1 MITLGIETS
10 CDETAVCLL
19 ETQGDSYR
27 VHASA
32 IHSQIDIHKEYGG
45 VFPML
50 AKREHGKKLVPLLE
64 KILSESHIPRENIL
78 TDNLNEV
85 RDILSKEQDL
95 GPLLLSSSL
104 MTSKPCIDRIVV
116 THGPGLEPALWVGI
130 SFAKALHKLW
140 NIPLFAVNHMEGHVV
155 SSFVHHSQSQGE
167 LTPFTI
173 PQLPALAL
181 LVSGGHT
188 EIVYTKDLVS
198 YELVGKTK
206 DDAIGEAF
214 DKVARM
220 MNIPYPGGPKVSE
233 YAEYARIHN
242 ITSPVK
248 LPRPMIHSADM
259 NFSFSGLK
267 TAVLYALQEMKEIPE
282 DTMKGICRE
291 FEDAVTE
298 VIVSKTR
305 RALETHSPASLLVGG
320 GVIAN
325 VYIRKALENLAQE
338 YGTSLHIPH
347 TSLTGDNALMIAI
360 AGSRKPETMARDDIR
375 AQGNLSLSEK

>member
-27 VHASA
+27 VLGSA

-64 KILSESHIPRENIL
+64 KILTESNIPYENISIGN
-78 TDNLNEV
+78 TQEIQ
-85 RDILSKEQDL
+85 DILSKEQDL
-95 GPLLLSSSL
+95 CPLFLSSSL
-104 MTSKPCIDRIVV
+104 MTRKPCIDRIVV

-130 SFAKALHKLW
+130 SFARALHKIW
-140 NIPLFAVNHMEGHVV
+140 NIPIFGVNHMEGHVV

-167 LTPFTI
+167 LIPFTI
-173 PQLPALAL
+173 PPLPAVAL

-188 EIVYTKDLVS
+188 EIVYTKDLVT

-220 MNIPYPGGPKVSE
+220 MNIPYPGGPVISA
-233 YAEYARIHN
+233 YAEYARTHAIESP
-242 ITSPVK
+242 IT
-248 LPRPMIHSADM
+248 LPRPMIHTNDM

-267 TAVLYALQEMKEIPE
+267 TAVLYGLREHESMTDDEK
-282 DTMKGICRE
+282 KGLCRE

-298 VIVSKTR
+298 VIITKTR
-305 RALETHSPASLLVGG
+305 KALDTHNPASLLVGG

-325 VYIRKALENLAQE
+325 THIRTALETLARE
-338 YGTSLHIPH
+338 YGIPLHIPH
-347 TSLTGDNALMIAI
+347 MSLTGDNALMIAI
-360 AGSRKPETMARDDIR
+360 AGSRKPDTMEQEEMR